1 MAARQALVSDSIPMP
16 EMRLLGR
23 LARRPVPVL
32 IFLCLLAW
40 LPGVFALPPLDR
52 DESRFAQAS
61 RQMIESG
68 NYIDIR
74 FSTVPRYNK
83 PVGIYWAQA
92 AATRVLG
99 HPPYSQIWTYRLPSL
114 IGGLLAV
121 LLTYWS
127 ARAFASRETAL
138 LAGAMLALCLAL
150 SAEAEM
156 ATTDALL
163 LATIVAAQGFFL
175 RVYLHACGRLEVAP
189 QLWVALAGWAA
200 VGLGILLKGPVI
212 LAVVALTAI
221 ALSLWDRDWKWLR
234 GLCAGPGILVML
246 AVVLPWSIAIAFAS
260 HGAFYQRSLGHD
272 FAAKILAGQE
282 MHGAPPGYYLVL
294 FSITFWPVT
303 LLALPGIG
311 NAVAQR
317 TDPVF
322 RYLLAWLIPS
332 WLMFELVPTK
342 LPHYILPVYP
352 ALAIMTAAWLMAPR
366 DVAKRWE
373 RVLPVIAT
381 VQFVIVSLLAAAALI
396 VVPVR
401 LASSVYLVSAIS
413 ALLVLG
419 LSAVAVFFQL
429 KQRMIAATGFALL
442 SALLLYPVLSAGIA
456 PDLGPIWMSRSIA
469 DHLAHD
475 RAAYDPPPV
484 LSGYVEP
491 SAVFLLGTDTRL
503 ETGKVA
509 GATMAQQG
517 GLAIVEDRD
526 RTGFLQSLHAAGG
539 KERAIDQVFGFDY
552 SRGRREHV
560 TFYRV
565 TPAPEETTPPPE

>member
-1 MAARQALVSDSIPMP
+1 MSDSTQTP
-16 EMRLLGR
+16 ETRLSQRLGR
-23 LARRPVPVL
+23 RPIPVL

-40 LPGVFALPPLDR
+40 LPGLFALPPLDR

-74 FSTVPRYNK
+74 FSTLPRYNK

-92 AATRVLG
+92 AATRAFG
-99 HPPYSQIWTYRLPSL
+99 HPPYNQIWTYRLPSL
-114 IGGLLAV
+114 VGGLLSV

-127 ARAFASRETAL
+127 ARAFASREAAL

-175 RVYLHACGRLEVAP
+175 RVYLHARGRLDAAP
-189 QLWVALAGWAA
+189 PLWMALACWAA
-200 VGLGILLKGPVI
+200 IGIGILLKGPVI
-212 LAVVALTAI
+212 VGIVALTTL

-234 GLCAGPGILVML
+234 GLRAGPGVLVML
-246 AVVLPWSIAIAFAS
+246 AVVLPWAIAIAFAS

-272 FAAKILAGQE
+272 FAAKVLSGQE
-282 MHGAPPGYYLVL
+282 THGAPPGYYLAL
-294 FSITFWPVT
+294 FSITFWPAT
-303 LLALPGIG
+303 LFALSGVG
-311 NAVAQR
+311 NAIAQR
-317 TDPVF
+317 SEPAF
-322 RYLLAWLIPS
+322 RYLLAWVVPS

-352 ALAIMTAAWLMAPR
+352 ALAIMAAIWLMMPR
-366 DVAKRWE
+366 DSVRKRWA
-373 RVLPVIAT
+373 RVLPTIAI
-381 VQFVIVSLLAAAALI
+381 VQFVIVSLLTAIAL
-396 VVPVR
+396 VLVPVQ
-401 LASSVYLVSAIS
+401 
-413 ALLVLG
+413 LG
-419 LSAVAVFFQL
+419 KGENAVAVIGAVLVLSLSAAAVVFQL
-429 KQRMIAATGFALL
+429 GRRSIAATGFALA
-442 SALLLYPVLSAGIA
+442 SALLLYPLLSTGIA
-456 PDLGPIWMSRSIA
+456 PELTPVWMSRSIA
-469 DHLAHD
+469 AHLAHD
-475 RAAYDPPPV
+475 RMAHDPPPV

-509 GATMAQQG
+509 GGTMAQQG

-526 RTGFLQSLHAAGG
+526 RQQFLQSLHAAGG
-539 KERAIDQVFGFDY
+539 KERWVDQVSGFDY